1 MKWEIA
7 KYVAE
12 CDTCRRVKVDHL
24 RTARNLQHWSIPKWK
39 WEDICMDF
47 IVVLPHT
54 SCGHHSI
61 WVIVDHLM
69 KLAHF
74 IPVGTKC
81 RLGNMQSYTLPI
93 LSTIMVFRRSSYLTE
108 DLFLWHFSRN
118 NFMNALAPILS

>member
-81 RLGNMQSYTLPI
+81 RAREYAELYIAHIVHYHGISKI
-93 LSTIMVFRRSSYLTE
+93 IISDRGSIFVA
-108 DLFLWHFSRN
+108 LF
-118 NFMNALAPILS
+118 